1 MTIVKS
7 TDNLPD
13 ELCTPPGF
21 LGELV
26 THMNST
32 AEYSLPEFF
41 LAAALS
47 LLSVITGR
55 KIQDYRGTRTNL
67 FCVSVGPS
75 GCGKDHSRKINR
87 NILKNTHLEGP
98 EKFTSGSAIVTSL
111 ETSESLLCQVDEI
124 GMYLKAACSERAPA
138 HLQQVISTLMTA
150 FTSADSLWKPTGFA
164 DMKNTKSVDQP
175 HIVVHGTTTNAAFFD
190 GLSGSEVA
198 SGFLGRLLIFLS
210 PKGTYVDDK
219 EFEIR
224 PIPKSI
230 TNFVDF
236 WLKLSCGEAGFSPN
250 PSILKINDDAKF
262 RLKEHFGAIAKQRI
276 GEHEVDAAI
285 WSRTSEKSSKLA
297 LLAACSRSSDVI
309 ELQDADW
316 SIAVAN
322 FLTRRMIALV
332 KGNVASS
339 EFERKV
345 QRLLRV
351 IKDEGNVIT
360 QRDFSRRTQWLPAKE
375 RNDIVLQLKEAGSL
389 FDGVRNTKGREASC
403 IALSLADLEK
413 QGWTALTEEM
423 VKAAIEKKKEEA
435 QKLRKELSKL
445 SP

>member
-1 MTIVKS
+1 MNIKG

-26 THMNST
+26 AHMDVT
-32 AEYSLPEFF
+32 TEYSMPEFF

-55 KIQDYRGTRTNL
+55 KTQDYRGTRSNL
-67 FCVSVGPS
+67 FCVSIGPS
-75 GCGKDHSRKINR
+75 GCGKDHSRKIIR

-98 EKFTSGSAIVTSL
+98 EKFTSGSAIVNSL
-111 ETSESLLCQVDEI
+111 EASGSLLCQVDEI
-124 GMYLKAACSERAPA
+124 GMYLKAACSERAPP
-138 HLQQVISTLMTA
+138 HLAQVVSTLMTA

-164 DMKNTKSVDQP
+164 DIKNTKSIDQP
-175 HIVVHGTTTNAAFFD
+175 HIVVHGTTTSSAFFD
-190 GLSGSEVA
+190 GLSGSQVA

-210 PKGTYVDDK
+210 PGGTYARQQD
-219 EFEIR
+219 FELR

-230 TNFVDF
+230 TKFVDF
-236 WLKLSCGEAGFSPN
+236 WLKLSCGEAGFSPE
-250 PSILKINDDAKF
+250 PPILKINDDAKR
-262 RLKEHFGAIAKQRI
+262 RLLQHFGDIAEQRI

-297 LLAACSRSSDVI
+297 LLSACSRASTTI
-309 ELQDADW
+309 ETIDAEW
-316 SIAVAN
+316 AIAVAN
-322 FLTRRMIALV
+322 FLTRRMIAMI

-339 EFERKV
+339 DFERKV

-351 IKDEGNVIT
+351 VKDEGNVIT

-375 RNDIVLQLKEAGSL
+375 RNEIVAQLKDSGSL

-403 IALSLADLEK
+403 LALSLADLEK
-413 QGWTALTEEM
+413 QGWTALTDEM
-423 VKAAIEKKKEEA
+423 VKAANEREKEKARKLKKE
-435 QKLRKELSKL
+435 LNSLS
-445 SP
+445 S

>member
-1 MTIVKS
+1 MNIKA

-21 LGELV
+21 IADIV
-26 THMNST
+26 QHMDDT

-55 KIQDYRGTRTNL
+55 KVQDYRGTRTNL

-111 ETSESLLCQVDEI
+111 ETSGSLLCQVDEI

-138 HLQQVISTLMTA
+138 HLAQVISTLMTA
-150 FTSADSLWKPTGFA
+150 FTSADSLWRPTGFA
-164 DMKNTKSVDQP
+164 DSKNTRSVDQP
-175 HIVVHGTTTNAAFFD
+175 HIVVHGTTTSSAFFD
-190 GLSGSEVA
+190 GLSGSQVA

-210 PKGTYVDDK
+210 PGGTYARQQD
-219 EFEIR
+219 FELR
-224 PIPKSI
+224 PIPSSI

-236 WLKLSCGEAGFSPN
+236 WLNLSCGESGFSPE
-250 PSILKINDDAKF
+250 PPILKIDDDAKS
-262 RLKEHFGAIAKQRI
+262 RLLQHFGDIAEQRI

-297 LLAACSRSSDVI
+297 LLAACSRSSNVI
-309 ELQDADW
+309 ELQDVEWA
-316 SIAVAN
+316 IAVAN
-322 FLTRRMIALV
+322 FLTRRMIALI
-332 KGNVASS
+332 KGNVASTD
-339 EFERKV
+339 FERKV

-351 IKDEGNVIT
+351 VKDEGNVIT
-360 QRDFSRRTQWLPAKE
+360 QRDFNRRTQWLPAKE
-375 RNDIVLQLKEAGSL
+375 RNEIVFQLKESGSL
-389 FDGVRNTKGREASC
+389 LDGVRNTKGREASC
-403 IALSLADLEK
+403 LALSLVDLER
-413 QGWTALTEEM
+413 QGWTALTEDM
-423 VKAAIEKKKEEA
+423 VKAANEREKEKARKLKKE
-435 QKLRKELSKL
+435 LNSLS
-445 SP
+445 S

>member
-26 THMNST
+26 THMDST

-47 LLSVITGR
+47 LLSVITGQ
-55 KIQDYRGTRTNL
+55 KVQDYRGTRTNL

-87 NILKNTHLEGP
+87 NILKNTQLEGP

-111 ETSESLLCQVDEI
+111 ETSGSLLCQVDEI

-138 HLQQVISTLMTA
+138 HLAQVISTLMTA

-164 DMKNTKSVDQP
+164 DMKNTRSVDQP
-175 HIVVHGTTTNAAFFD
+175 HIVVHGTTTSSAFFD
-190 GLSGSEVA
+190 GLSGSQVA

-210 PKGTYVDDK
+210 PGGVYARQQD
-219 EFEIR
+219 FELR
-224 PIPKSI
+224 PIPASI

-236 WLKLSCGEAGFSPN
+236 WLKLSCGEAGFSPE
-250 PSILKINDDAKF
+250 PPILKINDDAKR
-262 RLKEHFGAIAKQRI
+262 RLLQHFGDIAEQRI

-297 LLAACSRSSDVI
+297 LLAACSRSSNVI
-309 ELQDADW
+309 ELQDVEW

-322 FLTRRMIALV
+322 FLTRRMIALI

-339 EFERKV
+339 DFERKV

-351 IKDEGNVIT
+351 VKDEGNVIT

-375 RNDIVLQLKEAGSL
+375 RNEIVAQLKEAGSL
-389 FDGVRNTKGREASC
+389 FDGIRNTKGREAHSLG
-403 IALSLADLEK
+403 LSIVDLEK
-413 QGWTALTEEM
+413 QGWMIVTEEM
-423 VKAAIEKKKEEA
+423 IQAAISEKKAAA
-435 QKLRKELSKL
+435 QKLRNDINRLSK
-445 SP
+445 